1 MISPLIKAFIF
12 DMDGTLIHNME
23 YHQLAFFEF
32 LKRHTISITEAEY
45 EQKNKGTI
53 TEIIPRFFGDH
64 LSHEQITEL
73 GEEKETL
80 YREMYRPHLKPIE
93 GLIEFLEEAKNK
105 GIRIA
110 LATMGDQKNV
120 QFTLAGLRIQHYF
133 DAIVSGEEV
142 KQGKPHPEV
151 FQSAA
156 AKLSVSPD
164 HCLAFEDSVSGIT
177 AALAANMQ
185 VVGIATTHTPE
196 ELRALFQLPTIIKTY
211 TELHW

>member
-1 MISPLIKAFIF
+1 
-12 DMDGTLIHNME
+12 MDGTLIHNME
-23 YHQLAFFEF
+23 YHRLAFFEF
-32 LKRHTISITEAEY
+32 LKRYTISITEAEY
-45 EQKNKGTI
+45 EHKNKGTI

-64 LSHEQITEL
+64 LSPEQINKL
-73 GEEKETL
+73 GEEKEAL
-80 YREMYRPHLKPIE
+80 YREMYHPHLKPIE
-93 GLIEFLEEAKNK
+93 GLIEFLKEAKNK

-120 QFTLAGLRIQHYF
+120 EFTLAGLQIQHYF

-142 KQGKPHPEV
+142 KHGKPHPEV
-151 FQSAA
+151 FKRAA

-164 HCLAFEDSVSGIT
+164 YCLAFEDSVSGIT

-185 VVGIATTHTPE
+185 VVGVATTHTPE
-196 ELRALFQLPTIIKTY
+196 ELRALFQLPTIIQAY